1 MSSPSSAR
9 PRSSVPTDDT
19 QRRMVFGALAG
30 LAAFAVVLQ
39 GLWAGLFLQYHDAA
53 HRAAR
58 QSWIAVH
65 ATGGEVALGLAVLAT
80 AWAIFWLRSRP
91 GLMIGAA
98 ALTALLIVVAYIGG
112 VSPTTTKI
120 P

>member
-1 MSSPSSAR
+1 
-9 PRSSVPTDDT
+9 
-19 QRRMVFGALAG
+19 MVFGALAG

>member
-1 MSSPSSAR
+1 LPCT
-9 PRSSVPTDDT
+9 P
-19 QRRMVFGALAG
+19 LA
-30 LAAFAVVLQ
+30 
-39 GLWAGLFLQYHDAA
+39 
-53 HRAAR
+53 
-58 QSWIAVH
+58 
-65 ATGGEVALGLAVLAT
+65 GEVALGLAVLAT